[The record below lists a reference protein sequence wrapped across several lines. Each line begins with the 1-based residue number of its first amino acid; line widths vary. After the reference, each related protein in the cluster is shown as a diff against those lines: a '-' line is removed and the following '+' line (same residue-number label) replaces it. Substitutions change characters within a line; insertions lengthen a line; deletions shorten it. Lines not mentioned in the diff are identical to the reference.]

1 MYIFQHAERYWPKI
15 EMDSIPHN
23 NLQTMNPTFCW
34 AINADPCRTIMVE
47 TGYQTRRENNGAESN
62 WELRD
67 REKSF
72 VFGVTRIG
80 TRHG

>member
-1 MYIFQHAERYWPKI
+1 MLHE
-15 EMDSIPHN
+15 
-23 NLQTMNPTFCW
+23 
-34 AINADPCRTIMVE
+34 PCHTIVVE

-72 VFGVTRIG
+72 VFGVYEL
-80 TRHG
+80 